1 MTEVAKAG
9 TPVGS
14 RGTRDGYTNYSIP
27 ITLATELTAAFEGD
41 VTISVSGTDAAGNEG
56 VAQTLVVGLKV
67 AKGSDAPDTG
77 DDPLKDFV
85 VPAKSYVIVAK
96 TDPPDGLPSA
106 FPANTAEGS
115 TATAIKKWAHMP
127 DLENLFYEGGSLLL
141 TTLKATELDRDGD
154 EDATPAVAAA
164 DQTAKEA
171 AKARDVLITEIMA
184 ARNTAKVGTG
194 DYLKHQWI
202 EIYNKLPVDV
212 KVTLSQKAGHPAPA
226 TAATEVQLDLVSNEV
241 DAGWNFTGLGADGF
255 DSGPPDPDTG
265 ATAAPVLEPFESF
278 YRNNR
283 GEPGWQKNR
292 WTTSTTTYFV
302 NHKGTPGA
310 IERTLNAPITATA
323 FVDSPIQINE
333 VSTDGDWFELKN
345 TATSGD
351 PVSLNNYQLSQSTA
365 LDNDDRLV
373 SFGGKDYKVPAGGV
387 ILIVSGTNGC

>member
-1 MTEVAKAG
+1 MASGPVTGITADFTIIAEFGEVVSADSVKVTFTDEDGKVTEVAKAG

-154 EDATPAVAAA
+154 EDATPAVAVA

-255 DSGPPDPDTG
+255 DSGPSLILMKEQQLLRCWNP
-265 ATAAPVLEPFESF
+265 
-278 YRNNR
+278 
-283 GEPGWQKNR
+283 
-292 WTTSTTTYFV
+292 
-302 NHKGTPGA
+302 
-310 IERTLNAPITATA
+310 LNLSIGITAGNPVGRKT
-323 FVDSPIQINE
+323 VGLRQLPPI
-333 VSTDGDWFELKN
+333 
-345 TATSGD
+345 
-351 PVSLNNYQLSQSTA
+351 LSIIKA
-365 LDNDDRLV
+365 HRVL
-373 SFGGKDYKVPAGGV
+373 
-387 ILIVSGTNGC
+387 